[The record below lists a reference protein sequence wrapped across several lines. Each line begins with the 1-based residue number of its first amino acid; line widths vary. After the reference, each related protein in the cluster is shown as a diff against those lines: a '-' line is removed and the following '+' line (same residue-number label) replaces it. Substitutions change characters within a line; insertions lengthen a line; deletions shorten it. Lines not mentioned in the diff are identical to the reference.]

1 MNNIKKLIKE
11 ALLNH
16 KHDCGCGCHG
26 KCAKAPML
34 NENLGAKVIMTENMQ
49 YHIDNKK
56 ALTENTFRYGSKA
69 FLDLWA
75 EARYLYSR
83 DAINLSG
90 EDKIIVETTHLGEY
104 GLFEGEM
111 VPLDLPIME
120 EVDEAISGADKDE
133 IFALISKVKQQG
145 KLSDDAQRMLMQ
157 WMSHPDASKEAIVKV
172 LKQLTGTLGEAKK
185 LQEEKEVKIAGT
197 ISRNGK
203 DLVNIDTTD
212 GERYEYQTTPEEY
225 QLFINSGGNAQ
236 KMMAKSWLPKATLHK
251 PSDHP
256 LGRLGMGKGHY
267 IDEAE
272 YSFNVGDKVGMK
284 HATTDDEY
292 RNKYEVMS
300 IGSDGMVDLRNVE
313 TGQPAKMQASKLS
326 KNIDEAKDGK
336 HVLNKPKRGGSK
348 KFYVY
353 VRNPKTKK
361 IKKVSFGDTSGL
373 SAKINNPEAR
383 RAFSKRHDCPNKT
396 DKTKASYW
404 SCRLPRYAKAL
415 GLKSNFTGFW

>member
-1 MNNIKKLIKE
+1 MDKIKKLIKE

-34 NENLGAKVIMTENMQ
+34 NENLGAKVIITENMQ

-120 EVDEAISGADKDE
+120 EMDKAISDEIKVGDIVGNTVQGFNFKVLNIKGDKLEVKNIKTGKKFETYIDNMYLPVMEEVDEAISGADKDE

-145 KLSDDAQRMLMQ
+145 KLSDDAQRVLMQ

-172 LKQLTGTLGEAKK
+172 LKQLTGIVGEAKD
-185 LQEEKEVKIAGT
+185 
-197 ISRNGK
+197 N
-203 DLVNIDTTD
+203 
-212 GERYEYQTTPEEY
+212 
-225 QLFINSGGNAQ
+225 
-236 KMMAKSWLPKATLHK
+236 
-251 PSDHP
+251 
-256 LGRLGMGKGHY
+256 
-267 IDEAE
+267 
-272 YSFNVGDKVGMK
+272 
-284 HATTDDEY
+284 
-292 RNKYEVMS
+292 
-300 IGSDGMVDLRNVE
+300 
-313 TGQPAKMQASKLS
+313 
-326 KNIDEAKDGK
+326 K
-336 HVLNKPKRGGSK
+336 HVLNKPHRGGSK

-373 SAKINNPEAR
+373 SAKINNPIAR
-383 RAFSKRHDCPNKT
+383 KAFSARHDCPNKK

-404 SCRLPRYAKAL
+404 SCHLPRYAKAL
-415 GLKSNFTGFW
+415 GLKSNFSGFW

>member
-1 MNNIKKLIKE
+1 MDKIKKLIKE

-69 FLDLWA
+69 FLDLWV

-120 EVDEAISGADKDE
+120 EVDEAISGADTDE

-145 KLSDDAQRMLMQ
+145 KLSDDAQRVLMQ

-172 LKQLTGTLGEAKK
+172 LKQLTGTL
-185 LQEEKEVKIAGT
+185 
-197 ISRNGK
+197 
-203 DLVNIDTTD
+203 
-212 GERYEYQTTPEEY
+212 
-225 QLFINSGGNAQ
+225 
-236 KMMAKSWLPKATLHK
+236 
-251 PSDHP
+251 
-256 LGRLGMGKGHY
+256 
-267 IDEAE
+267 
-272 YSFNVGDKVGMK
+272 
-284 HATTDDEY
+284 
-292 RNKYEVMS
+292 
-300 IGSDGMVDLRNVE
+300 
-313 TGQPAKMQASKLS
+313 
-326 KNIDEAKDGK
+326 DEAKEGK
-336 HVLNKPKRGGSK
+336 HVLNKPHRGGSK

-373 SAKINNPEAR
+373 SAKINNPTAR
-383 RAFSKRHDCPNKT
+383 KAFSARHDCPNKK

-404 SCRLPRYAKAL
+404 SCHLPRYAKAL
-415 GLKSNFTGFW
+415 GLKSNFSGFW

>member
-1 MNNIKKLIKE
+1 MDKIKKLIKE

-145 KLSDDAQRMLMQ
+145 KLSDDAQRVLMQ

-172 LKQLTGTLGEAKK
+172 LKQLTGTVGEAKK

-197 ISRNGK
+197 ISRGGK
-203 DLVNIDTTD
+203 DLVYIDTTD

-251 PSDHP
+251 PSNHP
-256 LGRLGMGKGHY
+256 LGRLGMGKGHH

-272 YSFNVGDKVGMK
+272 YSFSVGDKVGMK
-284 HATTDDEY
+284 HAENDDEY

-313 TGQPAKMQASKLS
+313 TGQPTKMEASKLS
-326 KNIDEAKDGK
+326 KNIDEAKEGK
-336 HVLNKPKRGGSK
+336 HVLNKPHRGGSK

>member
-1 MNNIKKLIKE
+1 MDKIKKLIKE

-16 KHDCGCGCHG
+16 KHDCGCGCNG

-83 DAINLSG
+83 DAINISG

-120 EVDEAISGADKDE
+120 EMDEAMSDEIKVGDIVGNTIQGFNFKVLNIKGDKLEVENIKTGKKFETYIDNMYLPVMEEVDEAISGADKDE

-145 KLSDDAQRMLMQ
+145 KLSDDTQRMLMQ
-157 WMSHPDASKEAIVKV
+157 WMSHPDASKEAIVQV
-172 LKQLTGTLGEAKK
+172 LKQLTGTL
-185 LQEEKEVKIAGT
+185 
-197 ISRNGK
+197 N
-203 DLVNIDTTD
+203 
-212 GERYEYQTTPEEY
+212 
-225 QLFINSGGNAQ
+225 
-236 KMMAKSWLPKATLHK
+236 
-251 PSDHP
+251 
-256 LGRLGMGKGHY
+256 
-267 IDEAE
+267 
-272 YSFNVGDKVGMK
+272 
-284 HATTDDEY
+284 
-292 RNKYEVMS
+292 
-300 IGSDGMVDLRNVE
+300 
-313 TGQPAKMQASKLS
+313 
-326 KNIDEAKDGK
+326 EAKDGK
-336 HVLNKPKRGGSK
+336 HVLNKPHRGGSK

-373 SAKINNPEAR
+373 SAKINNPTAR
-383 RAFSKRHDCPNKT
+383 KAFSARHDCPNKK

-404 SCRLPRYAKAL
+404 SCHLPRYAKAL
-415 GLKSNFTGFW
+415 GLKSNFSGFW